1 MNAHPKSSRNAS
13 PLRHISRKGA
23 HAVKKTVTKSMVTLG
38 DLISAAYDVTGSGD
52 AAALLLSPL
61 SPLSRMLGRR
71 IEIAV

>member
-1 MNAHPKSSRNAS
+1 MNAHPKGGRS
-13 PLRHISRKGA
+13 PNSLRHISRKGA
-23 HAVKKTVTKSMVTLG
+23 HAVKRSVSRSIVTLG

-71 IEIAV
+71 IVIAA